1 MRDGDTG
8 ASDRDAE
15 WVALPWEFVQ
25 DFADKR
31 LNIARVLDAENRLV
45 CRCSPPDADLIVL
58 AVNAYNGEAVD
69 RG

>member
-1 MRDGDTG
+1 MSATDN
-8 ASDRDAE
+8 E

-25 DFADKR
+25 DFTDKR

-58 AVNAYNGEAVD
+58 AVNAYNGAALPSGEKKPQ
-69 RG
+69 